1 MHLGSEVWIRGSL
14 SKYQG
19 SSIAVFRIH
28 DILGWRLHHFSK
40 IKSQEESQNGRN
52 HGFSYYFCMMIEG
65 SGVGSIPRTSGP
77 YQLRFLHSASHPLL
91 LPPFLP
97 FLLPSFHLNPNSGW
111 KTVWSNL
118 VGVVVRSKVKWG
130 KEEWTEREEGERF
143 GDSVPGRQNHWIL
156 LRNQH
161 AGCFRKQWLKYDVV
175 SYTSQWLSEG
185 KQGRKEW
192 LKEGKEGRERL
203 VVCGKGNKG
212 WVWLWNGK
220 EGRFND

>member
-1 MHLGSEVWIRGSL
+1 MHLGSEVWIRGPL

-52 HGFSYYFCMMIEG
+52 HGFSYYFCLMIEG

-111 KTVWSNL
+111 KIVWSKCSPRWN
-118 VGVVVRSKVKWG
+118 
-130 KEEWTEREEGERF
+130 
-143 GDSVPGRQNHWIL
+143 
-156 LRNQH
+156 
-161 AGCFRKQWLKYDVV
+161 
-175 SYTSQWLSEG
+175 
-185 KQGRKEW
+185 
-192 LKEGKEGRERL
+192 EGRRNEQKGKRGSGL
-203 VVCGKGNKG
+203 EIVCLGVKIIGSYCESSMPGVSEN
-212 WVWLWNGK
+212 NG
-220 EGRFND
+220 RSMMW